1 MKIVLIFLV
10 CSYAASECAPPLRW
24 PETFDDP
31 YSCSVAGYEEA
42 TRKLK
47 EIGRE
52 EVNKLGLSI
61 TFTCNLLSEAN
72 T

>member
-1 MKIVLIFLV
+1 MKLVLIFLV

-24 PETFDDP
+24 PETFEDP

-52 EVNKLGLSI
+52 EVNRLGLSI
-61 TFTCNLLSEAN
+61 TFTCNLPSEAN

>member
-1 MKIVLIFLV
+1 MKIVLIFLM
-10 CSYAASECAPPLRW
+10 CSFAANECAPPLRW

>member
-24 PETFDDP
+24 PGTFEDP

-52 EVNKLGLSI
+52 EVNRLGLSI
-61 TFTCNLLSEAN
+61 TFTCNLPSEAN